1 MTKQRLVEVL
11 VSLQSEVR
19 DRYKAELKGFFGSY
33 ARGDEDKGSDLDVLV
48 EFGREADLFDFV
60 GLADFL
66 EEKLACAVDL
76 VSLGSLREEIR
87 AKVLKEAVYL

>member
-11 VSLQSEVR
+11 VNLQSEAR

-33 ARGDEDKGSDLDVLV
+33 ARGDQETGSDVDVLV
-48 EFGREADLFDFV
+48 EFGRDADLFDFV

-66 EEKLACAVDL
+66 EEKLACAVD
-76 VSLGSLREEIR
+76 VVPIGSLREEIR
-87 AKVLKEAVYL
+87 AEILKEAVYL